1 MITEPCMGTGTEQN
15 RNKKLINDIGIYAIG
30 NLGSKLITFLMVP
43 LYTYFISDVSD
54 FGYYDLCLSVVFFF
68 VPFVTLQLGDGAFRF
83 LLNVGDDKARQRE
96 VLSVTYRTLASM
108 LSLSVVIVLVA
119 SMFWHIKYVW
129 LSFGLLCAMSVHDVV
144 SQVARGLGDA
154 KTYVA
159 SGILSSV
166 GIGAFSVLFVVFFEW
181 GVSGIFWAN
190 ILSRVIAIAF
200 IEIKVGVIKKYLS
213 SHENAAEEGGWRLL
227 VKILKYSLPL
237 VYTTMYWWLINCSDR
252 FFIAHYV
259 GLEQNGIYSV
269 AIRFTAILQTFG
281 FIFYQAWQDSAFR
294 QYNSPDRNSFFSKV
308 LNGYIFVMVI
318 ILLLYTFGLKIIYPW
333 LVETKY
339 QESIEYLYPLGISAF
354 LYTMVYFTNI
364 IYQCAL
370 DTRRT
375 MVQMMVVSFMNIAMN
390 FVMTRWLGVYGV
402 VVTSIVTYLVL
413 LLYRFFD
420 MARYVRLRLQAATV
434 VPIVIGVAGMLPF
447 YLDTT
452 VVQDVVFLVIAI
464 ALVYMVL
471 PRYYRNMLL
480 SKFHIGE
487 SASR

>member
-1 MITEPCMGTGTEQN
+1 MAIGTEQN
-15 RNKKLINDIGIYAIG
+15 RNKKFIKDIGIYAIG

-43 LYTYFISDVSD
+43 LYTYFIADVSD

-83 LLNVGDDKARQRE
+83 LLNAGDDMARQRE
-96 VLSVTYRTLASM
+96 VLSVIYRALASM

-144 SQVARGLGDA
+144 SQVARGMGDA
-154 KTYVA
+154 KAYVA
-159 SGILSSV
+159 SGILASV
-166 GIGAFSVLFVVFFEW
+166 GIGVFSVLFVVVFKW
-181 GVSGIFWAN
+181 GVPGIFWAN
-190 ILSRVIAIAF
+190 ILSRVIAVAF
-200 IEIKVGVIKKYLS
+200 IEIKVGIIKKYFLR
-213 SHENAAEEGGWRLL
+213 HDNVPMTGWWHLFG
-227 VKILKYSLPL
+227 KILKYSLPL

-308 LNGYIFVMVI
+308 LNGYIFAMVI

-339 QESIEYLYPLGISAF
+339 QGSIEYLYPLGISAF

-390 FVMTRWLGVYGV
+390 FVMIRWLGVYGV
-402 VVTSIVTYLVL
+402 VVTSIVTYVVL
-413 LLYRFFD
+413 LMYRFFD
-420 MARYVRLRLQAATV
+420 MARYVKLKLQTATV
-434 VPIVIGVAGMLPF
+434 VPIGIGMAGMLPF
-447 YLDTT
+447 YFDTS
-452 VVQDVVFLVIAI
+452 VVQDAVFLVISI
-464 ALVYMVL
+464 VLIYIVL
-471 PRYYRNMLL
+471 PRYYRSMLF
-480 SKFHIGE
+480 SKFHFPKGGG
-487 SASR
+487 STSR

>member
-1 MITEPCMGTGTEQN
+1 MGTGTEQN

-190 ILSRVIAIAF
+190 ILSRVIAIAY

-213 SHENAAEEGGWRLL
+213 RQGNVAEEGGWHLL

-281 FIFYQAWQDSAFR
+281 FIFYQAWQDTAIK
-294 QYNSPDRNSFFSKV
+294 QYHTPDRDVFFSQIF
-308 LNGYIFVMVI
+308 NNYIFYLAVV
-318 ILLLYTFGLKIIYPW
+318 LVLSSLGLKIFFSWLIAPQYADSFYYIYPCF
-333 LVETKY
+333 LAEFFY
-339 QESIEYLYPLGISAF
+339 AMAAFFDLG
-354 LYTMVYFTNI
+354 
-364 IYQCAL
+364 YQCSKQTRRILPSIYVMTAL
-370 DTRRT
+370 NILLNILLVPRWELVGVVIASLVSYGLLFVYRAYDTRRYFHI
-375 MVQMMVVSFMNIAMN
+375 VWKPSAYLAFVILLVGGGIYYCISSPWLLWLFVCGFGVVSF
-390 FVMTRWLGVYGV
+390 
-402 VVTSIVTYLVL
+402 
-413 LLYRFFD
+413 
-420 MARYVRLRLQAATV
+420 
-434 VPIVIGVAGMLPF
+434 F
-447 YLDTT
+447 YLPEKIRTRIKST
-452 VVQDVVFLVIAI
+452 LG
-464 ALVYMVL
+464 YE
-471 PRYYRNMLL
+471 
-480 SKFHIGE
+480 KK
-487 SASR
+487 